1 MPANDI
7 TRWIAALLDQL
18 QPSQQRQLVA
28 MQGPESWCD
37 EQLQRL
43 FALDESMLL
52 VSDRNISAT
61 AVPFDKADACLGSE
75 ARLVA
80 LDLFNGFN
88 PDVLCIAAG
97 LVRAGGILLL
107 LSPPVKDWDLQAD
120 RYARWQGET
129 RSLQARFVD
138 YFFSLLEQDQKTG
151 ILVTPGTDLGASASF
166 PELAALRQTP
176 LEHGKTAGQARCLQ
190 RIEQWVTAGQDGIVL
205 INAERGRGKSTCL
218 GLLVRR
224 LQPSYRVLVT
234 ANSKQTCAQLLQ
246 LVPEAGFMAPDRLMQ
261 NSPEADLLVID
272 EVAMIPLPMLR
283 QLARLYPRLVMATT
297 TGGYEGTGQGFMLR
311 FVGALDSQ
319 KLMQLGLDEPVRWC
333 HGDQLEAWLNHALM
347 LKPGSP
353 GQPARIEDASGCEL
367 ELLEHPGDPQNL
379 AVLLQVYVLLNTAH
393 YRTRPSSLRM
403 MMENPDL
410 VLVIARQG
418 SVVVGAALLN
428 TEGGFDAAL
437 CHEIFLGR
445 RRPRGHL
452 LAQMLTAQAG
462 LKDFASYR
470 GVRVQRIAV
479 AETHRRLGIGT
490 RLLDESLRYGR
501 QQSMDY
507 IGASFALD
515 PETTGF
521 WQQAGFTLVHVSY
534 ARGKSSGDQS
544 IVVLRSIT
552 PEIDIEIDLLQ
563 QRIER
568 QLPTWMTQYLQT
580 LDTDQVVALLRF
592 AGYQTSTSAL
602 EKLEIEAFARGNKGF
617 ELCFASLQKWV
628 MQEIARSS
636 VHPDNLLIEK
646 AVQNRNWDLLER
658 ESGAEGRKTLQQRLR
673 RLVDALLNAC

>member
-7 TRWIAALLDQL
+7 TLWIAALLEQL

-28 MQGPESWCD
+28 LQGPESWCD

-120 RYARWQGET
+120 RYACWQGET

-272 EVAMIPLPMLR
+272 EAAMIPLPMLR

-428 TEGGFDAAL
+428 TEGGSM
-437 CHEIFLGR
+437 
-445 RRPRGHL
+445 RPC
-452 LAQMLTAQAG
+452 
-462 LKDFASYR
+462 
-470 GVRVQRIAV
+470 V
-479 AETHRRLGIGT
+479 T
-490 RLLDESLRYGR
+490 R
-501 QQSMDY
+501 
-507 IGASFALD
+507 F
-515 PETTGF
+515 F
-521 WQQAGFTLVHVSY
+521 W
-534 ARGKSSGDQS
+534 
-544 IVVLRSIT
+544 
-552 PEIDIEIDLLQ
+552 
-563 QRIER
+563 
-568 QLPTWMTQYLQT
+568 
-580 LDTDQVVALLRF
+580 
-592 AGYQTSTSAL
+592 
-602 EKLEIEAFARGNKGF
+602 
-617 ELCFASLQKWV
+617 
-628 MQEIARSS
+628 
-636 VHPDNLLIEK
+636 
-646 AVQNRNWDLLER
+646 
-658 ESGAEGRKTLQQRLR
+658 
-673 RLVDALLNAC
+673 VDAGRGDICWRRC